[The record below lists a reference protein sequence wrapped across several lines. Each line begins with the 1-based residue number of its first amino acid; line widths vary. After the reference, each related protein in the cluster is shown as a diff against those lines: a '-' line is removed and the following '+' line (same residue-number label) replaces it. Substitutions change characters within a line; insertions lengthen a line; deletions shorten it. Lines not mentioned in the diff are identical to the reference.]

1 MIVKC
6 MARKILEKN
15 INNFDVPTII
25 ISIRSTGDTP
35 PKKLFLHSNPQI
47 KSFITLAFDDVTTYH
62 ANYYPITE
70 QQAVKIAKFVMRHK
84 DSVEQIIVHCD
95 AGISRSAGVAAAIAK
110 YLNGSDDDFFVRS
123 PYTPNMT
130 CYHKVLFALYIVET
144 EEENNNGE
152 F

>member
-144 EEENNNGE
+144 EAENNNG
-152 F
+152 

>member
-25 ISIRSTGDTP
+25 ISIRSVGDTP

-47 KSFITLAFDDVTTYH
+47 KSFITLAFDDVETYCQG
-62 ANYYPITE
+62 YCPITE
-70 QQAVKIAKFVMRHK
+70 QQAIKIAKFVMRHK
-84 DSVEQIIVHCD
+84 DKVQQIIVHCD
-95 AGISRSAGVAAAIAK
+95 AGISRSAGVAGAIAK
-110 YLNGSDDDFFVRS
+110 YLNNDDNKFFMA

-130 CYHKVLFALYIVET
+130 CYHKVLSALYLAEP
-144 EEENNNGE
+144 EEEDNNG
-152 F
+152 

>member
-25 ISIRSTGDTP
+25 ISIRSIGDTP

-47 KSFITLAFDDVTTYH
+47 KSFITLAFDDITTYH

-70 QQAVKIAKFVMRHK
+70 QQARKIAKFVMRYK

-95 AGISRSAGVAAAIAK
+95 AGLSRSAGVAAAIAK

-144 EEENNNGE
+144 EAENNNG
-152 F
+152 

>member
-25 ISIRSTGDTP
+25 ISIRSMGDMP

-62 ANYYPITE
+62 ENYYPITE
-70 QQAVKIAKFVMRHK
+70 QQARKIAKFVMRYK

-110 YLNGSDDDFFVRS
+110 YLNGNDDYFFVRS

-144 EEENNNGE
+144 EEENNNG
-152 F
+152 

>member
-6 MARKILEKN
+6 MARKTLEKN

-47 KSFITLAFDDVTTYH
+47 KSFITLAFDDVEIYY
-62 ANYYPITE
+62 ANCYPITE
-70 QQAVKIAKFVMRHK
+70 QQARKIAKFVMRYK

-130 CYHKVLFALYIVET
+130 CYCKVLFALYLVET
-144 EEENNNGE
+144 EEENNNG
-152 F
+152 

>member
-6 MARKILEKN
+6 MARKTLEKN

-25 ISIRSTGDTP
+25 ISIRSIGDTP

-47 KSFITLAFDDVTTYH
+47 KSFITLAFDDVEIYY
-62 ANYYPITE
+62 ANCYPITE
-70 QQAVKIAKFVMRHK
+70 QQARKIAKFVMRYK

-130 CYHKVLFALYIVET
+130 CYHTVLFALYLVET
-144 EEENNNGE
+144 EEENNNG
-152 F
+152 

>member
-25 ISIRSTGDTP
+25 ISIRSIGDKP
-35 PKKLFLHSNPQI
+35 PKKLFLHSNPQV
-47 KSFITLAFDDVTTYH
+47 KDFITLAFDDVTTYCQG
-62 ANYYPITE
+62 YYPITE
-70 QQAVKIAKFVMRHK
+70 QQARKIAKFVMRYK
-84 DSVEQIIVHCD
+84 DSVEQIVIHCD

-110 YLNGSDDDFFVRS
+110 YLNGNDDDFFVRS

-130 CYHKVLFALYIVET
+130 CYHKVLFALYLAET
-144 EEENNNGE
+144 EEEDNNG
-152 F
+152 

>member
-15 INNFDVPTII
+15 INNFDMPTII
-25 ISIRSTGDTP
+25 ISIRSIGDTP

-70 QQAVKIAKFVMRHK
+70 QQARKIAKFVMRYK

-130 CYHKVLFALYIVET
+130 CYHKVLFALYLVET
-144 EEENNNGE
+144 EEENNNG
-152 F
+152 